1 MQKANSIL
9 IICLLFLGCSPERQL
24 ARLLAKHPQLAN
36 VDTTYMYDT
45 IIKPGSRLDTV
56 FVGKKDT
63 FYINKNRVKTQI
75 IKEFDTLYISQT
87 VLPDTLISEN
97 MIIEKI
103 ISGGKRRF
111 FRHKWQLGFW
121 LVLSVIIWQIVRK
134 ILAK

>member
-97 MIIEKI
+97 MIIKKI
-103 ISGGKRRF
+103 
-111 FRHKWQLGFW
+111 HWQNLRSTFLKKKQLHFLMLKTG
-121 LVLSVIIWQIVRK
+121 
-134 ILAK
+134 